1 MGKGKGGWNG
11 IGQEWGEKGKERG
24 LVKRRVKRQ
33 RRSGQDSR
41 KGKRRVEQKWRGG
54 GGREKK
60 GEESRRGE
68 EEDATAV
75 DKRGKG
81 KRSVASAMWMKVSQ
95 QARSQFVSAF

>member
-1 MGKGKGGWNG
+1 M
-11 IGQEWGEKGKERG
+11 
-24 LVKRRVKRQ
+24 
-33 RRSGQDSR
+33 
-41 KGKRRVEQKWRGG
+41 EQNWRGV

-95 QARSQFVSAF
+95 QARSQFVSAFCL